1 MKRLKRQMKMTAAVT
16 ALMVSLSLASCNQD
30 TTWTYRT
37 EDGAYEVTSGMYVG
51 MSISAYNS
59 GYSQTDVDTS
69 QPLYDQQI
77 GSVDALTW
85 VQQEVDNLA
94 KKYLAVETKF
104 EEYGLSFTEE
114 EQSYIDSYIE
124 YYWNYLGSSYEDEGC
139 GQESYTKL
147 MTNSFKESQLFYHIY
162 GEGGEREVTE
172 EELRDLFNQQY
183 AHVNIFDVDCSDDEG
198 NPLEGHEL
206 EIVEER
212 VANLIERLD
221 NGEDFETVKADY
233 EAEVEAEQA
242 AEEEAASSDT
252 SSDETS
258 SEETS
263 ASESSASSE
272 ESAASEES
280 SAVSEDTGS
289 SASSETSEVS
299 EDASSTESS
308 SSSEETASSETSEES
323 SSSDTSSDTET
334 DTDTSVYINTD
345 TTSYPEE
352 LVTLLMDASAG
363 EYGSWND
370 EDGTIYVW
378 VRLENDDTGFETYR
392 DTILQNEKWE
402 EYTQLEQ
409 DWING
414 MTFVQNDAA
423 IRKHNP
429 KNLE

>member
-242 AEEEAASSDT
+242 AEEESASSDT

-280 SAVSEDTGS
+280 SAVSEDTSS

-299 EDASSTESS
+299 EDASSAESS
-308 SSSEETASSETSEES
+308 SSSEETASSETSAES

>member
-242 AEEEAASSDT
+242 AEEESASSD
-252 SSDETS
+252 TS

>member
-16 ALMVSLSLASCNQD
+16 ALMVSLSLASCDQD

-242 AEEEAASSDT
+242 AEEESASSDT

-280 SAVSEDTGS
+280 SA
-289 SASSETSEVS
+289 SSETSEVS
-299 EDASSTESS
+299 EDASSAESS
-308 SSSEETASSETSEES
+308 SASEETASSESSAES

>member
-242 AEEEAASSDT
+242 AEEESASSDT

-272 ESAASEES
+272 ESAASKES

-299 EDASSTESS
+299 EDTSSAESS
-308 SSSEETASSETSEES
+308 SSSEETASSETSAES

>member
-242 AEEEAASSDT
+242 AEEESASSDT

-258 SEETS
+258 SEKTS

-280 SAVSEDTGS
+280 SAVSEDTSS

-299 EDASSTESS
+299 EDASSAESS
-308 SSSEETASSETSEES
+308 SSSEETASSETSAES